1 VWDFGTA
8 RPTLCSRRL
17 GAIVI
22 RPGLERVAGQS
33 HVAAQVTSGPPY
45 ATTGVQTVS
54 DGVLVDRARLGD
66 RDAFAELILRHR
78 HMALSLCGQ
87 MLRDNGLAD
96 DAVQE
101 ALLQA
106 FLGLERLRQPARFG
120 AWLAGIALNISRRWL
135 RTRAS
140 LGNGLSLESLLG
152 GRQVFG
158 PLEPD
163 PAELAEERELTA
175 RVRRAVDTLPAGQ
188 RAAVALFYLAG
199 LNQAETATA
208 LGIPPGAV
216 KARLH
221 KARANLRR
229 ALSTLWEETMTI
241 TDQAYVE
248 VTLTDVRRIQPNDKY
263 SLARNVLQL
272 REIGGKQRVFGI
284 WVGGYESEAVLI
296 LSSDIQTTRPLTYAF
311 AARLLQA
318 TGAEVGEVRISKL
331 AAETFFAETVIRT
344 KDGHESLIDS
354 RPSDAIALALQSHAP
369 IRVAEEVMREASQPP
384 HIIPPADGEHVL
396 DRAALLAEM
405 ERIRVQRDAETEMI
419 NAEIRARRAAEA

>member
-1 VWDFGTA
+1 
-8 RPTLCSRRL
+8 
-17 GAIVI
+17 
-22 RPGLERVAGQS
+22 
-33 HVAAQVTSGPPY
+33 
-45 ATTGVQTVS
+45 
-54 DGVLVDRARLGD
+54 
-66 RDAFAELILRHR
+66 
-78 HMALSLCGQ
+78 M
-87 MLRDNGLAD
+87 
-96 DAVQE
+96 
-101 ALLQA
+101 
-106 FLGLERLRQPARFG
+106 
-120 AWLAGIALNISRRWL
+120 
-135 RTRAS
+135 
-140 LGNGLSLESLLG
+140 
-152 GRQVFG
+152 
-158 PLEPD
+158 
-163 PAELAEERELTA
+163 
-175 RVRRAVDTLPAGQ
+175 LPAGQ

-199 LNQAETATA
+199 LNQAETAAA
-208 LGIPPGAV
+208 LGIRPGAV

-272 REIGGKQRVFGI
+272 REIGGTQRVLGI

-344 KDGHESLIDS
+344 KDGHESVIDS

-369 IRVAEEVMREASQPP
+369 IRVAEEVMREASRPP
-384 HIIPPADGEHVL
+384 HIIPPADGEQVL

-419 NAEIRARRAAEA
+419 NAEIRARRAAGG